1 MARRDSRLIVDSK
14 RDEGEVKSRAPSMT
28 LLAPV
33 VGSGKQW
40 SNRIGHGGLKGSL
53 VEAAKLNRDKLPCPH
68 IDLAT

>member
-33 VGSGKQW
+33 VGSG
-40 SNRIGHGGLKGSL
+40 GLKGSL
-53 VEAAKLNRDKLPCPH
+53 VDAAKLNRDKLPDPH
-68 IDLAT
+68 IDTST